1 MADTTLIRDNMPVV
15 DCNGV
20 PLGTVGGLDAG
31 RLRLAV
37 AGSGNYEIALADV
50 SLVDDDKVTLQT
62 TREETLALMRSG
74 EGRDHT
80 EA

>member
-37 AGSGNYEIALADV
+37 AGGRMCEIALADV

-62 TREETLALMRSG
+62 TRDETMALMRSG